1 MFCSQCGKVLNDDS
15 RFCTYCGASVAAAPE
30 NTAPETAGISA
41 PVNESAAPET
51 AGIAPEAAGIAP
63 EAAGIAPETAG
74 IAPET
79 AGIAPET
86 AGIAPETASVAPETA
101 SVAPET
107 AGVAPEA
114 AGIAPEATSTPVTE
128 TAAEP
133 RNIVPEN
140 SAQYG
145 AAAPQVP
152 PQPTAPLFTAPVPT
166 APAPEEKEP
175 KYYTFGHIALCLA
188 AVAVMAI
195 VAGVFAGLYF
205 SVV

>member
-1 MFCSQCGKVLNDDS
+1 MFCSQCGKVLNDNS

-30 NTAPETAGISA
+30 NTAPEAAAISA
-41 PVNESAAPET
+41 PVTESIAPETAGIAPET

-63 EAAGIAPETAG
+63 EAAGISPETPG
-74 IAPET
+74 F
-79 AGIAPET
+79 
-86 AGIAPETASVAPETA
+86 V
-101 SVAPET
+101 
-107 AGVAPEA
+107 
-114 AGIAPEATSTPVTE
+114 PEATSTPVTE

-133 RNIVPEN
+133 RNIVPDN

-166 APAPEEKEP
+166 APAPVEKEP